1 MRFDRHL
8 LRESAFLVGPTAAGK
23 SDLALAL
30 ARSLRSAGRPV
41 EIVALDSM
49 TLYRHL
55 DIGTAKPT
63 PADRADFPHHL
74 LDLVDPSEEFTVAT
88 YVAAAEVAVR
98 GILDRG
104 ALPLFVGGSGL
115 YLRTLL
121 RGLFDGPEA
130 DWDLRRR
137 LDETARSEGPEAF
150 HARLAAVDP
159 PTAAR
164 LHPNDL
170 RRIIRALEV
179 HELTGKPLSDWH
191 QEQPLPP
198 EERPR
203 LLVWLDPDRDW
214 LADRI
219 DRRVDAMLA
228 AGLVDETRS
237 VRDRIGFGRTASQ
250 SLGYAEVLA
259 HLGRAMSLD
268 DCRDAIQT
276 HTRQFAKR
284 QCTWFRN
291 LEELQPLPLTAQ
303 SSLTTLLDQLL
314 ALAQRQPS

>member
-1 MRFDRHL
+1 MRFNSDL

-23 SDLALAL
+23 SDCALAL
-30 ARSLRSAGRPV
+30 ARAWQSAGRAV

-49 TLYRHL
+49 TVYRHL

-63 PADRADFPHHL
+63 SADRAEFPHHL
-74 LDLVDPSEEFTVAT
+74 LDLVEPNEEFTVAM
-88 YVAAAEVAVR
+88 YVAAAEQAVR

-115 YLRTLL
+115 YLRTIL

-137 LDETARSEGPEAF
+137 LEETARNEGPERF

-159 PTAAR
+159 ATAAR

-179 HELTGKPLSDWH
+179 HELTGTPLSTWQ

-214 LADRI
+214 LAQRN

-228 AGLVDETRS
+228 FGLVDETRS

-250 SLGYAEVLA
+250 SLGYAEVLT
-259 HLGRAMSLD
+259 HLAGTTSLE
-268 DCRDAIQT
+268 DCRRAIQT

-291 LEELQPLPLTAQ
+291 LEELQPLPITAE
-303 SSLTTLLDQLL
+303 SSIVSLVDRLLELGQ
-314 ALAQRQPS
+314 Q